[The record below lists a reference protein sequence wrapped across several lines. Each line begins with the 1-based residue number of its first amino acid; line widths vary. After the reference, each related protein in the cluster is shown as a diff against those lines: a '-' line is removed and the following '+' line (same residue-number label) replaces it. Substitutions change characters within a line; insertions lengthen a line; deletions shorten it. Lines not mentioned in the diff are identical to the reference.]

1 MDRETEILN
10 QIDEHRKK
18 MFELGAELNEI
29 TFTKRGFEKLSEE
42 EVLERLNRG
51 EVLKTPN
58 ENYYLVVDGK
68 PRKLNIETRED
79 SLQINLY
86 RSLSLD
92 YVNFVKPA
100 KNPDIIRFIVSIKD
114 LEL

>member
-42 EVLERLNRG
+42 ETLERLNKG
-51 EVLKTPN
+51 EVLKTTYGS
-58 ENYYLVVDGK
+58 YYLVVDGK
-68 PRKLNIETRED
+68 PRKLSIDSEED

-100 KNPDIIRFIVSIKD
+100 KNPDVIRFIVSIKD